1 MTQNIHLNSK
11 ETCWMISLGQV
22 KPPSIDI
29 KPAYI
34 KRDTPYT
41 RQKFN
46 MRDISIKD
54 KRGIFL
60 GYIDLAL
67 KENLLRCK
75 DIMDFLLQKE
85 AETGM
90 EMVLRT
96 KTGVV
101 ISERAF
107 RTCVQQQKKL
117 SGVVEKSVKQQIIDM
132 YRENFSYREIID
144 TLQCSDR
151 HIRQSLESI
160 GAGFDKKERRKK
172 SASKNIK

>member
-1 MTQNIHLNSK
+1 MYHLNSK
-11 ETCWMISLGQV
+11 ETCWMISFGQI
-22 KPPSIDI
+22 KPPSLDI

-34 KRDTPYT
+34 KRDTPDT

-54 KRGIFL
+54 KRSIFL

-101 ISERAF
+101 ISDRAF

-117 SGVVEKSVKQQIIDM
+117 SGVIEKSVKQQIIDM
-132 YRENFSYREIID
+132 YLDNFSYREIID

-151 HIRQSLESI
+151 HVRQSLDSI
-160 GAGFDKKERRKK
+160 GVSIDKKERRKK
-172 SASKNIK
+172 RTVKLR

>member
-1 MTQNIHLNSK
+1 MYHLNSK
-11 ETCWMISLGQV
+11 EMCWMISLGQ
-22 KPPSIDI
+22 I
-29 KPAYI
+29 KPHELNINPSYI
-34 KRDTPYT
+34 KRDTPDT

-54 KRGIFL
+54 KRGLFL

-67 KENLLRCK
+67 KENIMRCK

-85 AETGM
+85 AETGT

-96 KTGVV
+96 KTGTV

-117 SGVVEKSVKQQIIDM
+117 SGITEKSVKQRIIDM
-132 YRENFSYREIID
+132 YMNKFSYIEIID
-144 TLQCSDR
+144 ALECSDR
-151 HIRQSLESI
+151 HARQSLASI
-160 GAGFDKKERRKK
+160 DVVINKKDRRKK
-172 SASKNIK
+172 RPPKK